1 MEAGGMSSQPESLHV
16 LQGGAVSLNHFSLPH
31 FYHKRLTEAQLHL
44 YLDVAFLTL
53 LLLEPNTW

>member
-1 MEAGGMSSQPESLHV
+1 MSSKPGSLHV